1 MIPEKITFQK
11 CTLKFIR
18 PMGTSRGVLHE
29 RETYIIGMKEGDL
42 FGLGE
47 CAPVLGLSIDAVAG
61 LEGKLEQVCGA
72 LSAGAT
78 PAELDLA
85 DWPAIRFGVESALLN
100 IEHGGRQRIF
110 DTPFTTGNS
119 SIPNNGLIVM
129 SEVPDMLRQV
139 EEKVAAG
146 FKCIKLK
153 VGALEFDTEC
163 DLLREIRR
171 GFPADQIELR
181 LDANG
186 AFMPDSALDQ
196 IERLAEFGVHSLEQP
211 IEAGQWQAMARVC
224 RMSGIPIALDE
235 ELIGINSPEAIK
247 ELLQTIQPS
256 YLILKPTLLGGL
268 AATQDWIDIA
278 AATNTGYW
286 ITSILESNIG
296 HNILCQW
303 TSTLDTSMAQGLG
316 SGRLYRW
323 NFDSPVRLSNGCLHF
338 VAEGHSAQIKDLSEL
353 HLRELDG

>member
-1 MIPEKITFQK
+1 
-11 CTLKFIR
+11 
-18 PMGTSRGVLHE
+18 MGTSRGVLHE
-29 RETYIIGMKEGDL
+29 RETYIIGLKEGDL

-47 CAPVLGLSIDAVAG
+47 CAPVPGLSMDAVSG
-61 LEGKLEQVCGA
+61 LEEKLEQVCGA
-72 LSAGAT
+72 LSTGAT
-78 PAELDLA
+78 QAELDLA
-85 DWPAIRFGVESALLN
+85 DWPAIRFGVESAFLDV
-100 IEHGGRQRIF
+100 ERCGRQRIF
-110 DTPFTTGNS
+110 DTPFTTGKS
-119 SIPNNGLIVM
+119 SIPSNGLIIM

-153 VGALEFDTEC
+153 VGALGFDTEC

-171 GFPADQIELR
+171 EFPADQIELR

-186 AFMPDSALDQ
+186 AFTPDSALDK

-211 IEAGQWQAMARVC
+211 IKAGQWQAMAQIC

-235 ELIGINSPEAIK
+235 ELIGINSPAAK
-247 ELLQTIQPS
+247 KDLLHTIQPH

-268 AATQDWIDIA
+268 AATQDWLDVA

-286 ITSILESNIG
+286 ITSIMESNIG

-303 TSTLDTSMAQGLG
+303 TSTLDTNMAQGLG
-316 SGRLYRW
+316 SGQLYRW
-323 NFDSPVRLSNGCLHF
+323 NFGSPVRLSKGCLHF
-338 VAEGHSAQIKDLSEL
+338 FAEGYSAQIKDLSEL
-353 HLRELDG
+353 YLRELDG